1 MSNKDN
7 YTQTGTNRILPPYD
21 YHYLVQYVSKQ
32 GKDLFGRDFAIED
45 GDLAVVNSLLVYF
58 LRDES
63 VALSAGIDL
72 DKGILLMGPVGCGKT
87 SLLRIMS
94 LLCPAVY
101 KPIFHSCN
109 EIVIDFN
116 IKGFEAIIP
125 YTRASFLPYTTIPRV
140 HCFDDLG
147 LEPRGSY
154 FGTPCNVM
162 VEILLSRYNYF
173 LTRRMITHITTN
185 LNTAELETI
194 YGDRLRSRMREMFN
208 LITFDNNSNDKRK

>member
-7 YTQTGTNRILPPYD
+7 YTQTETNHTTHPYD
-21 YHYLVQYVSKQ
+21 YPFMVKYVSKQ
-32 GKDLFGRDFAIED
+32 GKDLFGRDFVID
-45 GDLAVVNSLLVYF
+45 DNDLPVVNSLLVYF

-63 VALSAGIDL
+63 VAPAAGIDL
-72 DKGILLMGPVGCGKT
+72 NKGILLMGPVGCGKT

-101 KPIFHSCN
+101 KPSFHSCN
-109 EIVIDFN
+109 EIVIEFN
-116 IKGFEAIIP
+116 TKGFEAI
-125 YTRASFLPYTTIPRV
+125 LPYTKGSFLSYTSIPRI

-154 FGTPCNVM
+154 FGTPCNVIA
-162 VEILLSRYNYF
+162 EILLSRYNYF
-173 LTRRMITHITTN
+173 TTRRMITHVTTN
-185 LNTAELETI
+185 LNTGELESI

-208 LITFDNNSNDKRK
+208 LITFDNNSTDKRK